1 MPIFFGVRI
10 ASALVLLK
18 LSATHLPVHGFTVFA
33 QLMAFAA
40 LLNLIAV
47 GGTQNGV
54 IREAAAAEDHAAL
67 GAVHGAALAI
77 WAIAAPVI
85 GLGVLIGAPAIADL
99 LIDAPHRWPLIV
111 SQAGLALAAGP
122 GQIWCSILS
131 GRGRASFSLAAQ
143 AAGLLVATAAA
154 AWLISRHQAEFAAL
168 AFAAGPLLT
177 MALAFVFARP
187 LHLALAPAGV
197 VRTEARR
204 LLGYSASIAATT
216 GFSAIMLFGLRSV
229 YRDHF
234 GVTTLGYWMAANRIS
249 DLSTQFL
256 GLFMVQFFVPHVA
269 TLTEDARRRRLVVQ
283 CAAAGTAVM
292 AGALL
297 VFTLGAP
304 LLVHLFLADT
314 YLPAIP
320 VIRTYM
326 IGDTMRVLVSLA
338 MFSAFARGR
347 PGRYAAIEI
356 ATLAMMAGITL
367 TLIGMGDPRAPQIG
381 YASAYA
387 LSAGIAVLLFLTRR
401 RPGGAGNA
409 IRAASPLR

>member
-10 ASALVLLK
+10 ASALILLK

-54 IREAAAAEDHAAL
+54 IREAAAAEDRAAL

-99 LIDAPHRWPLIV
+99 LIDAPHRWPLIAT
-111 SQAGLALAAGP
+111 QAGLALAAGP

-143 AAGLLVATAAA
+143 AAGLLVATVTA
-154 AWLISRHQAEFAAL
+154 AWLISRHHAEFA
-168 AFAAGPLLT
+168 
-177 MALAFVFARP
+177 ALAFVFARP
-187 LHLALAPAGV
+187 LHLGLAPAGV
-197 VRTEARR
+197 VRIEARR

-216 GFSAIMLFGLRSV
+216 GFSAIMLFGLRSI

-269 TLTEDARRRRLVVQ
+269 TLAEDAQRRRLVTQ
-283 CAAAGTAVM
+283 CAAAGIAVM
-292 AGALL
+292 ASGLL

-356 ATLAMMAGITL
+356 ATLAMMAVVTL
-367 TLIGMGDPRAPQIG
+367 VLIGMGDPRAPQIG

-387 LSAGIAVLLFLTRR
+387 LSAAIAVLLFLMRC
-401 RPGGAGNA
+401 RPGNAGNA
-409 IRAASPLR
+409 VRVASPLR

>member
-1 MPIFFGVRI
+1 MRI

-54 IREAAAAEDHAAL
+54 IREAAAADDGAAL

-77 WAIAAPVI
+77 WAAAVPVI
-85 GLGVLIGAPAIADL
+85 GLAVLAGGRAIADL
-99 LIDAPHRWPLIV
+99 LIDAPDRWGLV
-111 SQAGLALAAGP
+111 AALAGLALAAGP

-131 GRGRASFSLAAQ
+131 GRGRATASLAAQ
-143 AAGLLVATAAA
+143 AAGLLIGTSAAA
-154 AWLISRHQAEFAAL
+154 MLIARHQAGIAAL

-177 MALAFVFARP
+177 MALAFAFARP
-187 LHLALAPAGV
+187 LHLALASARV
-197 VRTEARR
+197 IRAEAKR

-256 GLFMVQFFVPHVA
+256 GLFLLQFFVPHVA
-269 TLTEDARRRRLVVQ
+269 TLGEGAPRRRLFVR
-283 CAAAGTAVM
+283 CAAAGMAVM
-292 AGALL
+292 GGALL
-297 VFTLGAP
+297 VFSLAAP

-320 VIRTYM
+320 VIRAYM
-326 IGDTMRVLVSLA
+326 IGDTIRVLVSLA

-356 ATLAMMAGITL
+356 ATLAVMAAITFA
-367 TLIGMGDPRAPQIG
+367 LIGMGDPRAPQFG
-381 YASAYA
+381 YAGAYA
-387 LSAGIAVLLFLTRR
+387 LSGLIAALVFLVRR
-401 RPGGAGNA
+401 QPAT
-409 IRAASPLR
+409 AASIAATA

>member
-1 MPIFFGVRI
+1 VPIFFGVRV

-18 LSATHLPVHGFTVFA
+18 LSATNLPVHGFTVFA

-40 LLNLIAV
+40 LLNLIAI

-54 IREAAAAEDHAAL
+54 IREAAAAEDDAAL
-67 GAVHGAALAI
+67 GAVHGAALAV
-77 WAIAAPVI
+77 WAAAAPAI
-85 GLGVLIGAPAIADL
+85 GLGVLIGGHAIADL
-99 LIDAPHRWPLIV
+99 LIDAPDRWELVIAL
-111 SQAGLALAAGP
+111 AGLALAAGP

-131 GRGRASFSLAAQ
+131 GRGRAAFSLGSQ
-143 AAGLLVATAAA
+143 AAGLLVGTAAA
-154 AWLISRHQAEFAAL
+154 AWLIARNQPGSAAL

-177 MALAFVFARP
+177 MALAFAFARP

-197 VRTEARR
+197 IRSKARK

-216 GFSAIMLFGLRSV
+216 GFSAITLFGLRSV

-256 GLFMVQFFVPHVA
+256 GLFLLQFFVPHVT
-269 TLTEDARRRRLVVQ
+269 TLAEGAQRRRLIVY
-283 CAAAGTAVM
+283 CAGAGVAVM
-292 AGALL
+292 GSALL
-297 VFTLGAP
+297 VFSVAAP
-304 LLVHLFLADT
+304 ILVHLFLADT

-320 VIRTYM
+320 VIRAYM

-347 PGRYAAIEI
+347 PGHYAAIEI
-356 ATLAMMAGITL
+356 ATLAVMASVTL
-367 TLIGMGDPRAPQIG
+367 ALVFAGDPRAPQFG
-381 YASAYA
+381 YAGAYA
-387 LSAGIAVLLFLTRR
+387 LSALIVVLAFLVRR
-401 RPGGAGNA
+401 
-409 IRAASPLR
+409 

>member
-18 LSATHLPVHGFTVFA
+18 LSATQLPVHGFTVFA

-54 IREAAAAEDHAAL
+54 IREAAAAADKAAL

-99 LIDAPHRWPLIV
+99 LIDAPQRWPLIAT
-111 SQAGLALAAGP
+111 QAALALVAGP

-143 AAGLLVATAAA
+143 AAGLLIATVAA
-154 AWLISRHQAEFAAL
+154 AWLISLHRAESAAL

-177 MALAFVFARP
+177 MALAFIFARP
-187 LHLALAPAGV
+187 LRLALAPAGI

-256 GLFMVQFFVPHVA
+256 GLFMMQFFVPHVA
-269 TLTEDARRRRLVVQ
+269 TLTEEAQRRRLVVQ
-283 CAAAGTAVM
+283 CAVAGTAAM

-304 LLVHLFLADT
+304 ALVHLFLADT

-320 VIRTYM
+320 AIRTYM

-347 PGRYAAIEI
+347 PGLYAAIEI
-356 ATLAMMAGITL
+356 ATLAMMAIVTL
-367 TLIGMGDPRAPQIG
+367 ALIGMADSRAPQIG

-387 LSAGIAVLLFLTRR
+387 LSAGIAVLLFLMRR
-401 RPGGAGNA
+401 HLGDAESG
-409 IRAASPLR
+409 IRIASPLR